1 MANSSEKIDN
11 IFKVIVV
18 GDRFVGKTSIIN
30 RYVNNN
36 FNINNLVTIGFDSFI
51 KEIKLKNGKIISIR
65 ITDTAGQ
72 EKFRCLTKSFFRNA
86 DGVIFVFSLNSK
98 ESFENIG
105 MWMDN
110 FCENV
115 NSKDIPVFLVG
126 NKKDL
131 IQLVDENLIIDY
143 ALNNKFILRK
153 VSAVDNSDGEIEK
166 VFEDLAE
173 KMYEIYEKTGG
184 NNKKQ
189 HFEKLKKKKKKKK
202 EIKCCG

>member
-51 KEIKLKNGKIISIR
+51 KEIKLKNGKIITIR

-72 EKFRCLTKSFFRNA
+72 EKFRCLTKSFFRNV

>member
-1 MANSSEKIDN
+1 MLS
-11 IFKVIVV
+11 
-18 GDRFVGKTSIIN
+18 GDRFVGKISIVN
-30 RYVNNN
+30 RYINNN
-36 FNINNLVTIGFDSFI
+36 FNINNLVTIGFYSFI
-51 KEIKLKNGKIISIR
+51 KDIKLKNEKIITIR

-115 NSKDIPVFLVG
+115 NKNNITVFLVG

-131 IQLVDENLIIDY
+131 IQLVDDNVIFGYD
-143 ALNNKFILRK
+143 LNNKFTLRK
-153 VSAVDNSDGEIEK
+153 VSAVDNSDCEIEK
-166 VFEDLAE
+166 FLR
-173 KMYEIYEKTGG
+173 I
-184 NNKKQ
+184 
-189 HFEKLKKKKKKKK
+189 
-202 EIKCCG
+202 

>member
-51 KEIKLKNGKIISIR
+51 KEIKLKKGKIITIR

-143 ALNNKFILRK
+143 ALNNKFTLRK
-153 VSAVDNSDGEIEK
+153 VSAVDNSDREIEK
-166 VFEDLAE
+166 VFEDLAQ
-173 KMYEIYEKTGG
+173 KMNEVYEKNG
-184 NNKKQ
+184 NNNKHQ
-189 HFEKLKKKKKKKK
+189 F
-202 EIKCCG
+202 